1 STSPISDL
9 GDRFRYNLFMR
20 NPILSILAIALA
32 IPSFAQT
39 RALTADDYSRAEK
52 FMGYNT
58 NPLVLHA
65 GVRPTWLPDE
75 RFWYRVATE
84 NGNEFVLIDPARGTR
99 NPAFD
104 HAKVAAALSAAS
116 GTTYTAY
123 RLPFQQFDFAS
134 SGRTISFNIA
144 NR

>member
-1 STSPISDL
+1 MLIAII
-9 GDRFRYNLFMR
+9 
-20 NPILSILAIALA
+20 ILIAAL
-32 IPSFAQT
+32 PSFAQT
-39 RALTADDYSRAEK
+39 RSLTSGDYARAEQ

-84 NGNEFVLIDPARGTR
+84 NGNEFVLVDPARGTR
-99 NPAFD
+99 TPAFD
-104 HAKVAAALSAAS
+104 HAKVAAALSSAS

-123 RLPFQQFDFAS
+123 RLPFQQFDLAS
-134 SGRTISFNIA
+134 NGSAI
-144 NR
+144 